1 MSCLYDFAQTRL
13 MLSDED
19 GHLMPGSELDRAP
32 SDDMWWAWSEEV
44 RRAGE
49 AGPIERE
56 PPGGS
61 AQAAKL

>member
-44 RRAGE
+44 REAGE

-56 PPGGS
+56 RGS
-61 AQAAKL
+61 EQVAKL